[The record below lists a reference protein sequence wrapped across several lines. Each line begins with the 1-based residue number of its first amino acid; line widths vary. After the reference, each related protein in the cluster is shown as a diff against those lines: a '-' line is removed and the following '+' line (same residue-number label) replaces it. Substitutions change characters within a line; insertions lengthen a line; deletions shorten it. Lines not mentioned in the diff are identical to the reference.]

1 MNIILAS
8 NSPRRTEILTL
19 ANIPHIVI
27 PSHVEE
33 VVKDGLTPPEIV
45 MDLSYQK
52 AVDVFKNH
60 KEDLVIG
67 SDTIVVIDNNI
78 LGKPKDKEDAVRMLS
93 MLSGKTHEVITGVAI
108 LYKDEVIKFYDVSL
122 VTFYEMSLEEI
133 EEYISRDNVY
143 DKAGSYAIQE
153 SCCKHIKKIDGDYYN
168 IMGLPISKLYQIL
181 KGKKLLNNQ

>member
-8 NSPRRTEILTL
+8 NSPRRTEILNL
-19 ANIPHIVI
+19 ANICHTVI
-27 PSHVEE
+27 PSHVKE
-33 VVKDGLTPPEIV
+33 VVKDSLTPTEIV

-52 AVDVFKNH
+52 AYDVFKNH

-78 LGKPKDKEDAVRMLS
+78 LGKPKDKEDAIRMLS
-93 MLSGKTHEVITGVAI
+93 MLSGKTHEVITGVCI
-108 LYKDEVIKFYDVSL
+108 IYQNEVIKFYDTSFVS
-122 VTFYEMSLEEI
+122 FYDMSFDEI

-153 SCCKHIKKIDGDYYN
+153 SCCKYIKKIDGDYYN

-181 KGKKLLNNQ
+181 KEKKLL

>member
-1 MNIILAS
+1 MYIILAS

-27 PSHVEE
+27 PSSVEE
-33 VVKDGLTPPEIV
+33 VVKEGLTPPEIV

-52 AVDVFKNH
+52 AFDVFANH

-67 SDTIVVIDNNI
+67 SDTIVVVDNTI

-93 MLSGKTHEVITGVAI
+93 MLSGKTHEVITGVSI
-108 LYKDEVIKFYDVSL
+108 IYKEEVIKFYDISL
-122 VTFYEMSLEEI
+122 VTFYEMSLKEI

-181 KGKKLLNNQ
+181 KEKKLLSNQ